1 MRPIRCSGRVLLGAI
16 GVLTLSWDVGFQDL
30 AAQDSTQIAVETVR
44 RLKGADLSN
53 NANLRTAVERVVDQ
67 VRGKP
72 EMVELIRDFDLRD
85 RVPDLVSYLRQNP
98 SEDAA
103 VDAARYV
110 SRVDP
115 KALKKILA
123 DDGVPAALVSAIGR
137 VGGEEIEVAL
147 EDVARST
154 NRPLPQREAAIGALM
169 ASESGAA
176 QVLRL
181 LEAKGLSGEPA
192 ARVIRE
198 LQKVRWPEIRAA
210 AGRLVGSEVGRGADV
225 GKFDKARI
233 VQMAGDVRRGA
244 EIFRRPGLACLTC
257 HQVGREGADFGPRLG
272 EIGGKLGKEALY
284 DAIMD
289 PSAGISFGYEAWLV
303 GLKDGEEVLGLISS
317 ETDTELVLKVAGGQ
331 VLRYPKS
338 EVLRRDKQVPSV
350 MPAGLHEGLSAQDF
364 ADLLTYLAALK
375 PVAP

>member
-1 MRPIRCSGRVLLGAI
+1 MRPILCRATALSRGLWVLSLGWMVASH
-16 GVLTLSWDVGFQDL
+16 GLS
-30 AAQDSTQIAVETVR
+30 AQDSTQIAVETVR
-44 RLKGADLSN
+44 RLKGADLSG
-53 NANLRTAVERVVDQ
+53 NANLRAAVERVVDQ

-85 RVPDLVSYLRQNP
+85 RIPDLVTYLRQHP
-98 SEDAA
+98 AEDSAI
-103 VDAARYV
+103 DAARFIAK
-110 SRVDP
+110 VDP

-123 DDGVPAALVSAIGR
+123 EEAVPAALVSAIGR
-137 VGGEEIEVAL
+137 VGGEEVEGAL
-147 EDVARST
+147 VDVARST
-154 NRPLPQREAAIGALM
+154 NRPLTQREAAIGALM
-169 ASESGAA
+169 ASEAGAG

-192 ARVIRE
+192 VRVIRE
-198 LQKVRWPEIRAA
+198 LQKVRWPEIRSA
-210 AGRLVGSEVGRGADV
+210 AGRLAGAEAGRGSDV
-225 GKFDKARI
+225 EKFDKTR
-233 VQMAGDVRRGA
+233 VLQMTGDVRRGS

-257 HQVGREGADFGPRLG
+257 HQVGKEGADFGPRLG

-317 ETDTELVLKVAGGQ
+317 ETDMELVLKVAGGQ

-338 EVLRRDKQVPSV
+338 EVLRRDKQVQSV
-350 MPAGLHEGLSAQDF
+350 MPVGLHEGLSAQDF
-364 ADLLTYLAALK
+364 ADLLAYLAALK

>member
-1 MRPIRCSGRVLLGAI
+1 MRLILCGATALFRGL
-16 GVLTLSWDVGFQDL
+16 GVLSFGWMVAFHELM
-30 AAQDSTQIAVETVR
+30 AQDTAQIAVETVR
-44 RLKGADLSN
+44 RLKGADLSG
-53 NANLRTAVERVVDQ
+53 NANLRAAVERVVDQ

-72 EMVELIRDFDLRD
+72 EMVELIRDFDLKD
-85 RVPDLVSYLRQNP
+85 RIPDLLAYLKQHP
-98 SEDAA
+98 AEDAA

-110 SRVDP
+110 AKVDP
-115 KALKKILA
+115 KALKRILA
-123 DDGVPAALVSAIGR
+123 EEAIPSALVSSIGR
-137 VGGEEIEVAL
+137 VGGEEVEEALVA
-147 EDVARST
+147 VARST

-169 ASESGAA
+169 ASEAGAA

-192 ARVIRE
+192 TRVIRE
-198 LQKVRWPEIRAA
+198 LQKSRWPEIRSA
-210 AGRLVGSEVGRGADV
+210 AGRLAGAEVGRGPDV
-225 GKFDKARI
+225 EKFEKARI
-233 VQMAGDVRRGA
+233 LQMAGDVRRGA
-244 EIFRRPGLACLTC
+244 DVFRRPGLACLTC

-284 DAIMD
+284 DAIVD

-338 EVLRRDKQVPSV
+338 EVLRRDRQVQSV
-350 MPAGLHEGLSAQDF
+350 MPVGLHEGLSAQDF

-375 PVAP
+375 PAAP

>member
-1 MRPIRCSGRVLLGAI
+1 MRPILCGATALLRGL
-16 GVLTLSWDVGFQDL
+16 GVLSFGWVIASHELM
-30 AAQDSTQIAVETVR
+30 AQDSAQIAVETVR
-44 RLKGADLSN
+44 RLKGADLSG
-53 NANLRTAVERVVDQ
+53 NANLKAAVERVVDQ

-72 EMVELIRDFDLRD
+72 EMVELIRDFDLKD
-85 RVPDLVSYLRQNP
+85 RVPDLVVYLKQHP
-98 SEDAA
+98 AEDAA
-103 VDAARYV
+103 VDAARYIAK
-110 SRVDP
+110 VDP
-115 KALKKILA
+115 KALKRILA
-123 DDGVPAALVSAIGR
+123 EEAVAAALITSIGR
-137 VGGEEIEVAL
+137 VGGEEVEAAL
-147 EDVARST
+147 VDVARST
-154 NRPLPQREAAIGALM
+154 NRPLPEREAAIGALIG
-169 ASESGAA
+169 SEAGAA

-192 ARVIRE
+192 ARVIRD
-198 LQKVRWPEIRAA
+198 LQKVRWPEIRSA
-210 AGRLVGSEVGRGADV
+210 AGRLAGAEVGRGADV
-225 GKFDKARI
+225 GNFDKARI
-233 VQMAGDVRRGA
+233 LQMAGDVRRGA

-303 GLKDGEEVLGLISS
+303 GLRDGEEVLGLISS

>member
-1 MRPIRCSGRVLLGAI
+1 MRPILCGATVLFRGF
-16 GVLTLSWDVGFQDL
+16 GVLTLGWIVASHEL
-30 AAQDSTQIAVETVR
+30 RAQDSTQIAVETVR
-44 RLKGADLSN
+44 RLKGADLSG
-53 NANLRTAVERVVDQ
+53 NANLRAAVERVVNQ

-72 EMVELIRDFDLRD
+72 EMVELIRDFDLKD
-85 RVPDLVSYLRQNP
+85 RMPDLLAYLKQHP
-98 SEDAA
+98 SEDSAL
-103 VDAARYV
+103 DAARYV
-110 SRVDP
+110 AKVDP
-115 KALKKILA
+115 KVLGRVLA
-123 DDGVPAALVSAIGR
+123 EESVSAALVSTIGR
-137 VGGEEIEVAL
+137 VGGEEVEEAL
-147 EDVARST
+147 VDVARSA
-154 NRPLPQREAAIGALM
+154 NRALPLREAAIGALM
-169 ASESGAA
+169 ASEAGAA

-192 ARVIRE
+192 VRVIRE
-198 LQKVRWPEIRAA
+198 LQKVRWPEIRSA
-210 AGRLVGSEVGRGADV
+210 AGRLAGAEVGRGADA
-225 GKFDKARI
+225 GKFDKAR
-233 VQMAGDVRRGA
+233 VLQMAGDVRRGA

-257 HQVGREGADFGPRLG
+257 HQVGKEGADFGPRLG

-284 DAIMD
+284 DAIID

-317 ETDTELVLKVAGGQ
+317 ETDMELVLKVAGGQ

-338 EVLRRDKQVPSV
+338 EVVRRDKQVQSV